1 MTRKKDDELTPEQQ
15 QLIARVKRLMALP
28 LLVMVAGF
36 LTVFGVIGYRLYF
49 KTPAPASP
57 TLEKTLQLPRGAKV
71 ISTAINEGKLVVT
84 VELGGLVEVLLY
96 DLDNLQPRGRFT
108 IRTAP

>member
-1 MTRKKDDELTPEQQ
+1 MTRKQDEELTPEQQ
-15 QLIARVKRLMALP
+15 QLITRVKRLMALP

-49 KTPAPASP
+49 KTPAPANP
-57 TLEKTLQLPRGAKV
+57 QLEKTLQLPRGAKV
-71 ISTAINEGKLVVT
+71 VSTTVNDGKLVVT
-84 VELGGLVEVLLY
+84 VETGGLIEVLLY
-96 DLDNLQPRGRFT
+96 DLETLQPRGRFT

>member
-49 KTPAPASP
+49 RTPAPASP
-57 TLEKTLQLPRGAKV
+57 PIEKSLQLPRGAKV
-71 ISTAINEGKLVVT
+71 ISTSVNDGKLVVT

-96 DLDNLQPRGRFT
+96 DLDSLQPRGRFT